1 MRPLGLV
8 AVLVVLTACTD
19 AGSGPEPTAAP
30 TGTRTATATTSSPT
44 PDATGATGESTS
56 AGGWDCEAVEEA
68 REDLAQ
74 ATNDE
79 LSRLEIDRSDP
90 RAFGVQVLVAAQR
103 GLEYW
108 SMIRDA
114 IPADEAALRADAD
127 EVVQYWSSVD
137 ADLDTIDVRSG
148 DDAALAAATQ
158 HYLEVMAEHPE
169 TVVLPVQERLTAGVE
184 SACATPTS

>member
-8 AVLVVLTACTD
+8 AVLVVLAGCTD
-19 AGSGPEPTAAP
+19 AGPEPTTAP
-30 TGTRTATATTSSPT
+30 TATGTPTATTSSPT
-44 PDATGATGESTS
+44 PEETGATGEPTS

-68 REDLAQ
+68 REELAQ

-79 LSRLEIDRSDP
+79 LSRLDIDRSDP
-90 RAFGVQVLVAAQR
+90 RAFGVQVLVAARR

-108 SMIRDA
+108 STVRDV

-127 EVVQYWSSVD
+127 EVVRYWSSVD
-137 ADLDTIDVRSG
+137 ADLDTIDLRSG

-158 HYLEVMAEHPE
+158 RYLEVMAEHPE

>member
-8 AVLVVLTACTD
+8 AVLVLLAGCTD
-19 AGSGPEPTAAP
+19 AGGGPEPTTASP
-30 TGTRTATATTSSPT
+30 VTGTPAATTSSPT
-44 PDATGATGESTS
+44 PRETGATGDPTS

-68 REDLAQ
+68 REDLAA

-79 LSRLEIDRSDP
+79 LSRLDIDRSDP

-114 IPADEAALRADAD
+114 IPADEAALRADAE

-137 ADLDTIDVRSG
+137 ADLDTLAVRSG
-148 DDAALAAATQ
+148 DDAALAAATRD
-158 HYLEVMAEHPE
+158 YLEVMAEHPE
-169 TVVLPVQERLTAGVE
+169 TAVLPVQERLTAGVE